1 MADISSGFA
10 SKIMN
15 GAIAGTIGVTS
26 TFPLDLAKT
35 RLQNQHNGSKRIY
48 KNLVDCLAKVCRI
61 EGVKGCYRGLLVN
74 VLLVNP
80 EKAIKLAVNDQARQI
95 MGGKSKTLPLH
106 CEMLAGAV
114 AGLCQVIITTP
125 MEMLKIQ
132 MQVSGKTAVKSIVP
146 NTVKPLLT
154 AKLHTAAKK
163 SNVFTTRA
171 NISALSLTRDLLQTK
186 GITGIYRGLGATL
199 LRDIPF
205 SCLHFT
211 IYSHLNFLGYG
222 PNGEKSSTLHSCASG
237 LASALISALAV
248 TPCDVIKTRLQVLP
262 SGYSEPRYLGI
273 RDCATQIYKHEGL
286 GSFFKGAVPRIMV
299 IAPLFG
305 IAQAVYNFEVSQR
318 LIEVYKSY

>member
-1 MADISSGFA
+1 MADKSSSFA

-35 RLQNQHNGSKRIY
+35 RLQNQQSGVKRIY
-48 KNLVDCLAKVCRI
+48 KNLIDCLFKVYRI
-61 EGVKGCYRGLLVN
+61 EGIKGCYRGLLVN

-95 MGGKSKTLPLH
+95 MGGKNKALPLQY
-106 CEMLAGAV
+106 EMLAGAI

-132 MQVSGKTAVKSIVP
+132 MQVSGKTAIKPAI
-146 NTVKPLLT
+146 TIKPLMT

-163 SNVFTTRA
+163 SNIYTTRA
-171 NISALSLTRDLLQTK
+171 NISALSLTKDLLQTK

-211 IYSHLNFLGYG
+211 IYSHLNFLGFG

-237 LASALISALAV
+237 LTSALVSALVV
-248 TPCDVIKTRLQVLP
+248 TPFDVIKTRLQVLP
-262 SGYSEPRYLGI
+262 RGRSEPRYLGI
-273 RDCATQIYKHEGL
+273 KDCAIKIYKHEGIS
-286 GSFFKGAVPRIMV
+286 SFFKGAVPRIMV

-305 IAQAVYNFEVSQR
+305 VAQAVYNFEVSQR
-318 LIEVYKSY
+318 LLGLNK